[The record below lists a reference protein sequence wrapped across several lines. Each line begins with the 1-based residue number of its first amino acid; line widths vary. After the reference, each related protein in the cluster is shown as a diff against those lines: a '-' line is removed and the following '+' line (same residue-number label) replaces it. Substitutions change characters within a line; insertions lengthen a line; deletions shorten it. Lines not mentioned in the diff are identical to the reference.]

1 MPPGFHGD
9 TASNPLSQI
18 LKVEAPPTW
27 TERSLPA
34 EKQCDEGACRCN
46 REVFEN
52 VYVGA
57 EDDPTR
63 VPWGDGLPSPS
74 LVAWLNRDAC
84 QLVRPGARTVVIGCG
99 LGEDVAELARRGFGV
114 MGFDC
119 SHTAARWAARR
130 YPALSDRFLQADLF
144 NLPPRLLAR
153 FDLAI
158 EINTIDCVE
167 PSLRPHAARGI
178 SRLLTHRGVA
188 LVVCRGAS
196 SDDPLCEVG
205 GPPYA
210 IEPAELQQLL
220 EQAGL
225 SVVGDVTPFFGGHQ
239 AEGPRLRGVFRRL

>member
-9 TASNPLSQI
+9 IASNPMTRPV
-18 LKVEAPPTW
+18 KVDLPPSW

-34 EKQCDEGACRCN
+34 EAPCDEGACRCN
-46 REVFEN
+46 REVFES
-52 VYVGA
+52 VYIGA

-63 VPWGDGLPSPS
+63 VPWGDALPNPS

-84 QLVRPGARTVVIGCG
+84 QLVRPGARTAVIGCG
-99 LGEDVAELARRGFGV
+99 LGEDVAELARRGFDV

-119 SHTAARWAARR
+119 SHTAVRWASRR

-210 IEPAELQQLL
+210 IEPAELQQLM

-225 SVVGDVTPFFGGHQ
+225 SVVGDVTPFFGGRHP
-239 AEGPRLRGVFRRL
+239 ESPRLRGVFRRL